1 MSYYQALG
9 LTREPFSNSPDPDM
23 LYRSRTHL
31 ECLQHMEIAVRLRRG
46 LNVVLGEVG
55 TGKTTLSREL
65 IRVLAQEGDIEAY
78 LLDDPYCPSTT
89 EFLLSLARLFGLDTT
104 AQGRDA
110 ALLKDALK
118 AGLLARS
125 QDGGR
130 TVALVVDEG
139 QKITPECL
147 ELLRELLNFET
158 NAHKLLQ
165 IVIFAQTEFEEILHE
180 RPNLED
186 RVNFLY
192 RLTPLDRVQ
201 TRRMIETRLL
211 LCAPDG
217 RIPPIF
223 TRLALRRIHK
233 LTGGYPR
240 KIVRLCHLSMLLAV
254 GFGKRRIGWGLVGR
268 ASRESRGVGR
278 VWLRRLVVAGAAG
291 SVAALALH
299 FAGPALPDARLA
311 ALDALGRMQ
320 TSLSSVVFEPAPPAG
335 APQPAA
341 PSGAAAAQRAPA
353 PVVATAKAS
362 PAVSEVP
369 ACEEALGL
377 TETTTAPAAGPAV
390 AKAAEAAKKPV
401 VSAGAPASPVQ
412 PGNSAS
418 LPAPKAEQVVA
429 VAAAAL
435 PATLEADGQITKAA
449 AAAAT
454 PAPVQAA
461 KAPAPAPAAVTPA
474 AKDLAPAPQVAAS
487 PAVAPLAVTPAAPVA
502 PASAAAPAGA
512 PQAGEVAL
520 VRAHGQQRPEAAVT
534 PIPAAPA
541 VAALPAAAPQTPA
554 VPAASVPAAAIAP
567 ASPAVAPRA
576 PAPVAATPAQAVPAP
591 AVPRPAAAP
600 VQGLGAAL
608 TLAAAALPPEPVEQ
622 VIIVSPEYTDTLQA
636 APAPATVAAMPAIL
650 GETTV
655 PSGWAV
661 TRQAARI
668 YGHARRAIMA
678 RVAKANPGMDFNRVR
693 AGDPIVFPTIPA
705 DPLPQ
710 GACLVRLGTVES
722 LDKGLAFIGRQRD
735 TDPGLSLYCT
745 LQPGLGLRFDLVLAI
760 LFQNRQEAEIALAG
774 LPRELAGKAA
784 VVDGYPAGTTALTD
798 ISLWPGRSGAQKI
811 AAPAQS
817 AARQVAV
824 SGQVRQD
831 MRP

>member
-118 AGLLARS
+118 AELLSRS
-125 QDGGR
+125 QNGGR

-211 LCAPDG
+211 LCTPDG
-217 RIPPIF
+217 KIPAIF

-268 ASRESRGVGR
+268 ASRESLGVGR
-278 VWLRRLVVAGAAG
+278 VWLRRLVVVGAAG
-291 SVAALALH
+291 SLAALLLH
-299 FAGPALPDARLA
+299 IAGPALPDARQA

-320 TSLSSVVFEPAPPAG
+320 TSLSAVVFD
-335 APQPAA
+335 PAA
-341 PSGAAAAQRAPA
+341 PAAAPKVAAASAAAANVPAPA
-353 PVVATAKAS
+353 ALPAAPEAPKTVA
-362 PAVSEVP
+362 EVP

-377 TETTTAPAAGPAV
+377 TASTSAPTATPTV
-390 AKAAEAAKKPV
+390 AKTAAPAKKPV
-401 VSAGAPASPVQ
+401 ETASAAPAVPVRDK
-412 PGNSAS
+412 AVE
-418 LPAPKAEQVVA
+418 PAPQVAPAATPA
-429 VAAAAL
+429 VAASPSSHAA
-435 PATLEADGQITKAA
+435 PQAEPTQAGTVTAEAQITKAA

-454 PAPVQAA
+454 KAPVEAAPVVRAAAAALAQAPDA
-461 KAPAPAPAAVTPA
+461 AAASAPAATVAAPVATAPA
-474 AKDLAPAPQVAAS
+474 A
-487 PAVAPLAVTPAAPVA
+487 PAVAPLAEP
-502 PASAAAPAGA
+502 
-512 PQAGEVAL
+512 VAL
-520 VRAHGQQRPEAAVT
+520 VRSHGLGRPE
-534 PIPAAPA
+534 PAAPA
-541 VAALPAAAPQTPA
+541 A
-554 VPAASVPAAAIAP
+554 VPAVQSAAPVLATVPAA
-567 ASPAVAPRA
+567 
-576 PAPVAATPAQAVPAP
+576 PAQAVPSP
-591 AVPRPAAAP
+591 AVVAPRPAFAPAAP
-600 VQGLGAAL
+600 AQGLGAAL
-608 TLAAAALPPEPVEQ
+608 TLAAAALPPEPADQ
-622 VIIVSPEYTDTLQA
+622 IIVVSPEYADSLQATPAAVPVAPVAPAAAAVA
-636 APAPATVAAMPAIL
+636 APALPAIL

-668 YGHARRAIMA
+668 YGHARRSVMTRI
-678 RVAKANPGMDFNRVR
+678 AKVNPGMDFNRVR

-705 DPLPQ
+705 EPLPQ
-710 GACLVRLGTVES
+710 GACLIRVGMVES
-722 LDKGLAFIGRQRD
+722 LQKAFAVIGQQREA
-735 TDPGLSLYCT
+735 DPGLSLYCT
-745 LQPGLGLRFDLVLAI
+745 VQTGGTLHFDLVLANV
-760 LFQNRQEAEIALAG
+760 FQNRQEAEIALAG
-774 LPRELAGKAA
+774 LPRHLAAA
-784 VVDGYPAGTTALTD
+784 AVVVDGYPAGTVALTD
-798 ISLWPGRSGAQKI
+798 VSLWPGQPGAQKI
-811 AAPAQS
+811 AAPARS
-817 AARQVAV
+817 GARQVAV
-824 SGQVRQD
+824 SGPARQD
-831 MRP
+831 MLP